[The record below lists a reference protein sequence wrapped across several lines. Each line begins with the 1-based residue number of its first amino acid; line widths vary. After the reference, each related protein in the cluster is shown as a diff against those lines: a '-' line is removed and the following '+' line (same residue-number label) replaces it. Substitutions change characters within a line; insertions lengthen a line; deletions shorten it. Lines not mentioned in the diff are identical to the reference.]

1 MSTATARTRVPRTS
15 ETAVAQRPPRR
26 APTRVLEPPR
36 IDVVAQPAPPLQHQ
50 QERVGR
56 GLFTGIVVALLVAG
70 LLMLLVINTSMAQG
84 AFRVQDL
91 QQAKAK
97 LSESEA
103 MLSESVSAAAA
114 PVALEGRARAMGM
127 IPTERPVFLTVPDGK
142 VLGKP
147 RLAGTKKRPAGS
159 AAVDARPK
167 PSAPAEVPAQA
178 SAPKP
183 RPDVPLDAAPD
194 PGTTR

>member
-91 QQAKAK
+91 
-97 LSESEA
+97 EA